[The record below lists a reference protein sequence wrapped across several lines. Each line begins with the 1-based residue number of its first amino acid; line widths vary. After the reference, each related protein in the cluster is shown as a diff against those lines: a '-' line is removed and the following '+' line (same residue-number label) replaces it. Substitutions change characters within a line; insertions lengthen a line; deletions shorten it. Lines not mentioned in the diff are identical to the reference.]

1 MALNNTYFETKG
13 RNVTNPIPDIPGYV
27 PPSVPIPDTPD
38 PGSVPSIPRP
48 TFSGSVTV
56 NFYKNNSDY
65 NCVNKSLTSIT
76 SATLSVKDDL
86 DLINPSFLIEG
97 LNDSLPSEGL
107 YMEMQ
112 GRYYFC
118 KYTCLPG
125 NLLKIVGHV
134 DVLMSHKAGI
144 KSNNAIIARNASNI
158 NPYIKDNEQ
167 VVTSY
172 NTVHT
177 LPFSGSFSKTL
188 NYYLLAIGE

>member
-13 RNVTNPIPDIPGYV
+13 RDVT
-27 PPSVPIPDTPD
+27 VPIPDTPGYIPPIPPTPPT
-38 PGSVPSIPRP
+38 PGSGSEPVIPRP
-48 TFSGSVTV
+48 SHNGTVSVT
-56 NFYKNNSDY
+56 FYKNNSDY

-97 LNDSLPSEGL
+97 LNSSLPSDGL

-125 NLLKIVGHV
+125 NLLKIDGHV

-144 KSNNAIIARNASNI
+144 KSNSAIIARNASNI